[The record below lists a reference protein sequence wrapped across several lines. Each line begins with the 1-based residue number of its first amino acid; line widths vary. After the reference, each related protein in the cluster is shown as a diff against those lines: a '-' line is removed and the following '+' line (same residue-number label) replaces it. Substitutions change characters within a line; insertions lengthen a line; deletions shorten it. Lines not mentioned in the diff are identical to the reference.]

1 MIVCPSISNP
11 KPELDSS
18 GHSVRFNLETA
29 STEARSR
36 KAALGKRKKEQQ
48 REREALQ
55 RQGVKAQKR
64 KHSWWASRYS
74 EELGD
79 LGRPLLS
86 HHALE

>member
-1 MIVCPSISNP
+1 M
-11 KPELDSS
+11 
-18 GHSVRFNLETA
+18 
-29 STEARSR
+29 
-36 KAALGKRKKEQQ
+36 GKRKKEQQ

-74 EELGD
+74 KELGD

>member
-1 MIVCPSISNP
+1 M
-11 KPELDSS
+11 
-18 GHSVRFNLETA
+18 
-29 STEARSR
+29 
-36 KAALGKRKKEQQ
+36 GKRKKEQQ

-64 KHSWWASRYS
+64 KHSWWALRYS